1 MLPVDFFQRKC
12 THKGHPITGPPVGTR
27 KPKAYSLPYLSGV
40 YGTVSNSRKLI
51 QFKLQIEVR
60 LVVMKVLYCLVSF
73 K

>member
-1 MLPVDFFQRKC
+1 MEHWARHNFD
-12 THKGHPITGPPVGTR
+12 
-27 KPKAYSLPYLSGV
+27 
-40 YGTVSNSRKLI
+40 TVSNSRKLI